1 MIPLEGPFYDQLEV
15 GQTLPVQPAITVDA
29 AAAALYQSWFGER
42 LALTLDEGLCEA
54 VSGRRERLA
63 SPGLVAMIS
72 TGQST
77 TVSRHVIANLFY
89 RDFRF
94 LRPVRLGESLRTTVT
109 VAALA
114 DSSARPDQPERG
126 KALVDVETT
135 AGGEPV
141 LRYRRCPLL
150 LSRAEGPLGHDD
162 DVGTGA
168 GSAEL
173 DLADYEAGADAVA
186 SWDLT
191 AFGEPRPWAVGE
203 TVADPARESIDNAA
217 AVVRF
222 THNLAL
228 AHRDPGASPYPA
240 RLVYGGHVV
249 GLAQASLCRVV
260 DVATV
265 LGWHACD
272 HLGPA
277 FEGDLLWFRHTLLA
291 SRPTATGRLL
301 AVGTEGFAERGTPDS
316 APSTKQGEPERILH
330 WQVVVLAR

>member
-15 GQTLPVQPAITVDA
+15 GMRLPVQPALTVDA

-42 LALTLDEGLCEA
+42 LALSLDAGLCEA
-54 VSGRRERLA
+54 VTGSAERLA

-94 LRPVRLGESLRTTVT
+94 VRPVRLGESLQTTVT
-109 VAALA
+109 VAAMA
-114 DSSARPDQPERG
+114 DGSSRPGRPERG
-126 KALVDVETT
+126 KVLVDVET
-135 AGGEPV
+135 AADGEPV
-141 LRYRRCPLL
+141 LRYQRCPLL
-150 LSRAEGPLGHDD
+150 VSRADAPLGHAD

-168 GSAEL
+168 GSAEI
-173 DLADYEAGADAVA
+173 DLADYEAAAEALSG
-186 SWDLT
+186 WDL
-191 AFGEPRPWAVGE
+191 APLGEPRAWAVGE
-203 TVADPARESIDNAA
+203 TLADPTRDVIDNAT

-222 THNLAL
+222 THNLAMV
-228 AHRDPGASPYPA
+228 HRDAGASPYPQ

-249 GLAQASLCRVV
+249 GLAQASLCRAV

-265 LGWHACD
+265 LGWHVCD

-277 FEGDLLWFRHTLLA
+277 FEGDLMSFRHTLLA
-291 SRPTATGRLL
+291 SRPTAAGRLL
-301 AVGTEGFAERGTPDS
+301 AVGVEGFAVRDTH
-316 APSTKQGEPERILH
+316 ERILD
-330 WQVVVLAR
+330 WRVVVLAR